1 MRLRYMRE
9 QRDQMKQTKVNKRKA
24 KFNLD
29 NMASDEEEAYMGFTH
44 GGKRLDE
51 FDYFKDDFPVSSD
64 EDDQNEKKKKNKK
77 GKLDEDMVTRM
88 NFGGG
93 EFEEEQD

>member
-9 QRDQMKQTKVNKRKA
+9 QRDQMKQTKVNKKKA

-44 GGKRLDE
+44 
-51 FDYFKDDFPVSSD
+51 
-64 EDDQNEKKKKNKK
+64 
-77 GKLDEDMVTRM
+77 
-88 NFGGG
+88 
-93 EFEEEQD
+93 